1 MAVDLNSALISLAEE
16 VEDILSAIFYV
27 MHDIACFEI

>member
-1 MAVDLNSALISLAEE
+1 MAFDLNSALISLAEE

-27 MHDIACFEI
+27 MHDIACLEI